1 MTNENN
7 TITEEVAEDIISK
20 TKGFIRELA
29 RVQDIY
35 YESLKEELNLTEEGE
50 EFLFDYIYNWD
61 EPISFK
67 EHLKHYNIDTPIFNK
82 RTNV

>member
-7 TITEEVAEDIISK
+7 EITEVAEDIISK

-29 RVQDIY
+29 RVQDLY
-35 YESLKEELNLTEEGE
+35 YESLKEELNITEEGE

-61 EPISFK
+61 EPTSFA
-67 EHLKHYNIDTPIFNK
+67 EHLKQYNINKPIFNK
-82 RTNV
+82 TN